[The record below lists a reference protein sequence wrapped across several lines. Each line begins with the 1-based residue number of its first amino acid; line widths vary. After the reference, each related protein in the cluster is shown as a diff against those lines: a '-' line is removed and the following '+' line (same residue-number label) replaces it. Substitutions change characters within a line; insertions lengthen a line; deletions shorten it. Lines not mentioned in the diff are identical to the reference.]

1 MKRGNSIIWFDADI
15 FKDTLDAALEEDK
28 RAVKSAI
35 YSTMA
40 KVRSH
45 SVTKLSSLIREKWNI
60 AKSDLDKKI
69 IIRVG
74 SRGNG
79 YESFEMII
87 KGISASL
94 SYFSAKQFMGNRV
107 ITRKVGKV
115 NKRVSRFQGVEVQ
128 VIKGRR
134 TRLAHAFMQASAS
147 GHMMVL
153 TRKGKSR
160 YPIEAKAVIS
170 PASMFSQA
178 STADEFE
185 EDVMDFLEKTFAHEL
200 EWRLK

>member
-1 MKRGNSIIWFDADI
+1 MRRGNSIIWFDVDV

-28 RAVKSAI
+28 AAVKSAI

-40 KVRSH
+40 KVRGH
-45 SVTKLSSLIREKWNI
+45 SVTKLSLLIRDRWNI
-60 AKSDLDKKI
+60 SKSDLDKKI

-79 YESFEMII
+79 YESFEMTI

-94 SYFSAKQFMGNRV
+94 SYFSAKQYMGNKV
-107 ITRKVGKV
+107 VTRKVGKV
-115 NKRVSRFQGVEVQ
+115 NKRVSKFQGVEVE
-128 VIKGRR
+128 VIKGRK
-134 TRLAHAFMQASAS
+134 TRLPHAFMQAAS
-147 GHMMVL
+147 TGHMMVL

-178 STADEFE
+178 STADAFE
-185 EDVMDFLEKTFAHEL
+185 EDVMDFLERTFAHEL
-200 EWRLK
+200 DWRLK